1 MTTNANTTDVQSS
14 SSKIAAEG
22 KESSFS
28 RICRRIF
35 YRSLRTLARLFAT
48 IVCRMRV
55 EGRHLLP
62 DSGGAMLLSTH
73 QSVMDPVL
81 VGLCCNRFINYLAR
95 HTLFKNPLFS
105 LLIRV
110 LDAIE
115 IDRERGGL
123 AGLKEM
129 LKRLKRGESVLL
141 FPEGTRTS
149 NGQIGEIKPGFIP
162 IARRSGVPLVPI
174 AVVGAYE
181 CMPKG
186 AKWLV
191 PHPIA
196 VVFGKPIL
204 ANEYEELSDEELLD
218 RVSVSL
224 HQLYDRGSQLTLQSS
239 R

>member
-1 MTTNANTTDVQSS
+1 M
-14 SSKIAAEG
+14 
-22 KESSFS
+22 
-28 RICRRIF
+28 
-35 YRSLRTLARLFAT
+35 RTLARLFAT
-48 IVCRMRV
+48 TACRMRV

-62 DSGGAMLLSTH
+62 DRGGAMLLSTH

-81 VGLCCNRFINYLAR
+81 VGLCSNRFINYLAR

-129 LKRLKRGESVLL
+129 LKRLKRGEAVLL
-141 FPEGTRTS
+141 FPEGTRTNS
-149 NGQIGEIKPGFIP
+149 GRIGEIKPGFIP

-186 AKWLV
+186 AKWLI

-204 ANEYEELSDEELLD
+204 ENEYKELSDEELLTLL
-218 RVSVSL
+218 SKSL
-224 HQLYDRGSQLTLQSS
+224 HQLYARGCQLTVLSS

>member
-1 MTTNANTTDVQSS
+1 MTTNATTKEVLTT
-14 SSKIAAEG
+14 SSKPSSAG
-22 KESSFS
+22 QESSLS
-28 RICRRIF
+28 WLCRKIF
-35 YRSLRTLARLFAT
+35 YRCTRTLARLFAT
-48 IVCRMRV
+48 IACRMRV

-62 DSGGAMLLSTH
+62 AHGGAMLLSTH
-73 QSVMDPVL
+73 QSLMDPVL
-81 VGLCCNRFINYLAR
+81 VGICCNRYVNYLAR

-123 AGLKEM
+123 TGLKEM
-129 LKRLKRGESVLL
+129 LKRLKRGEAVLL
-141 FPEGTRTS
+141 FPEGTRTTD
-149 NGQIGEIKPGFIP
+149 GRIGHIKPGFIP

-174 AVVGAYE
+174 AVVGAFE

-186 AKWLV
+186 SKWLI
-191 PHPIA
+191 PRPIA

-204 ANEYEELSDEELLD
+204 ENEYKELSDAELLA
-218 RVSVSL
+218 RLSHSL
-224 HQLYDRGSQLTLQSS
+224 HQLDARGRQINV

>member
-1 MTTNANTTDVQSS
+1 MTTNANTTEGPSS
-14 SSKIAAEG
+14 SSKIATDA
-22 KESSFS
+22 KESSFF
-28 RICRRIF
+28 RICRKIF
-35 YRSLRTLARLFAT
+35 YRSSRTLARLFAT
-48 IVCRMRV
+48 IVCRLRV
-55 EGRHLLP
+55 EGRHLMP

-129 LKRLKRGESVLL
+129 LKRLKRGEAVLL

-149 NGQIGEIKPGFIP
+149 DGCIGEIKPGFIP

-186 AKWLV
+186 AKWLI
-191 PHPIA
+191 PHPTA

-204 ANEYEELSDEELLD
+204 ANEYQELSDEELLA
-218 RVSVSL
+218 RLSVSL
-224 HQLYDRGSQLTLQSS
+224 HQLHARGSQLTLQSS
-239 R
+239 H

>member
-1 MTTNANTTDVQSS
+1 
-14 SSKIAAEG
+14 
-22 KESSFS
+22 
-28 RICRRIF
+28 
-35 YRSLRTLARLFAT
+35 
-48 IVCRMRV
+48 
-55 EGRHLLP
+55 
-62 DSGGAMLLSTH
+62 
-73 QSVMDPVL
+73 
-81 VGLCCNRFINYLAR
+81 
-95 HTLFKNPLFS
+95 
-105 LLIRV
+105 

-129 LKRLKRGESVLL
+129 LKRLKRGEAVLL

-149 NGQIGEIKPGFIP
+149 NGRIGEIKPGFIP

-186 AKWLV
+186 SKWLI
-191 PHPIA
+191 PRPIA

-204 ANEYEELSDEELLD
+204 ENEYKKLSDEELLTLL
-218 RVSVSL
+218 SESL
-224 HQLYDRGSQLTLQSS
+224 HQLYARGSQLTVLSS